1 MEKDGVG
8 EWTEGGD
15 DAEEAENN
23 PEEEKGEPKMTMAD
37 MQVRLSIIL
46 SNE

>member
-8 EWTEGGD
+8 EWTEGGA
-15 DAEEAENN
+15 DAEEAEDK

-37 MQVRLSIIL
+37 MQVTI
-46 SNE
+46 